1 MVPLSLRMRHP
12 ERVISVEDHLTCD
25 VGRMRRERLT
35 RLRQHMAAQD
45 VAAVLLLHDPHVAY
59 ASGHV
64 GPAVDTTHAVHQR
77 SVAIIGQEGPV
88 HLFADRPSPDLAA
101 EIHPPVFPELDESMA
116 GLAEAIGMATEP
128 SNAGRLA
135 IDEMTGAML
144 RSGLLD
150 GFDLLD
156 AGRIL
161 GPARLLKTED
171 ELACIDRAQRINEV
185 AMEEVR
191 TACLPGVR
199 RSELAGLFISRVR
212 QLGVDDVLID
222 PIFQP
227 MPRNLS
233 DGPRT
238 STDHVAF
245 PTGVGDPLFNEEDL
259 VWVDTGIGVEGYASD
274 YGRTWVVG
282 RDPSSAEQDLFR
294 RWSAVMEASL
304 AAIGPGATLAEVGR
318 AAIGAS
324 RGAIP
329 WLPHF
334 YLAHGLGVESAEMP
348 MVGTDLGEGFDEQFV
363 LETGMVLVLEPVVWE
378 DGVGGYRAEEVVA
391 ITDTGWRPLG
401 GWPGH
406 LGFES

>member
-1 MVPLSLRMRHP
+1 MVTPSLRMGHP

>member
-1 MVPLSLRMRHP
+1 M
-12 ERVISVEDHLTCD
+12 SVEDHLTCN
-25 VGRMRRERLT
+25 VGRMRRERLA
-35 RLRQHMAAQD
+35 RLRHHMAAQD
-45 VAAVLLLHDPHVAY
+45 VAVVVLLHDPHIAY

-156 AGRIL
+156 ARRIL

>member
-1 MVPLSLRMRHP
+1 MVPPSLRMGHP

-101 EIHPPVFPELDESMA
+101 EIYPPVFPELDESMA

-161 GPARLLKTED
+161 GPARLVKTED

>member
-1 MVPLSLRMRHP
+1 MP
-12 ERVISVEDHLTCD
+12 VEDHLNYD
-25 VGRMRRERLT
+25 VGRMRRERLA
-35 RLRQHMAAQD
+35 RLRHHMAAQD
-45 VAAVLLLHDPHVAY
+45 VVATVLLHDPHVAY

-64 GPAVDTTHAVHQR
+64 GPAVDSTHAVYQR
-77 SVAIIGQEGPV
+77 PVAVIGQEGPV
-88 HLFADRPSPDLAA
+88 HLFTDHPSPDLAA
-101 EIHPPVFPELDESMA
+101 EIHPSVFPELDESVA
-116 GLAEAIGMATEP
+116 DLVEAIGMV
-128 SNAGRLA
+128 AGTSGTSRLA
-135 IDEMTGAML
+135 VDEVTGAML

-150 GFDLLD
+150 GFDLVD
-156 AGRIL
+156 AGRVL
-161 GPARLLKTED
+161 GPARLVKTED

-199 RSELAGLFISRVR
+199 RSELAGLFSSRVR
-212 QLGVDDVLID
+212 QLGVDHVLID

-238 STDHVAF
+238 STGHVAF

-282 RDPSSAEQDLFR
+282 RDPSSAEQGLFT

-304 AAIGPGATLAEVGR
+304 ATMGPGVTLAEVGR
-318 AAIGAS
+318 AAIEADRRS
-324 RGAIP
+324 VP

-348 MVGTDLGEGFDEQFV
+348 MIGTDLGERFDEQFV
-363 LETGMVLVLEPVVWE
+363 LEPGMVLVLEPVVWE

-401 GWPGH
+401 GWPDY
-406 LGFES
+406 LPFKS

>member
-1 MVPLSLRMRHP
+1 MGHP
-12 ERVISVEDHLTCD
+12 EWVISVEDHLTCD

>member
-1 MVPLSLRMRHP
+1 MVPSSLRMRHP

-45 VAAVLLLHDPHVAY
+45 VAAVLLLHGPHVAY

-161 GPARLLKTED
+161 GPARLVKTED

-282 RDPSSAEQDLFR
+282 RDPSSAEQGLFR

-304 AAIGPGATLAEVGR
+304 AAMGPGATLAEVGR
-318 AAIGAS
+318 AAIGAD
-324 RGAIP
+324 RGTVP

-401 GWPGH
+401 GWPNY
-406 LGFES
+406 LPFES